1 MSNPLGRLALRLPN
15 FSAAAIAIE
24 QDCVLCAAPSHAQ
37 MVCGDCAASLPL
49 LRAGCVRC
57 ALPLG
62 ARGICGQCLRSRAHF
77 DGAFAAFEYRF
88 PVDRL
93 VQRFKYA
100 GDLAIG
106 RWLSL
111 ELARRV
117 REEVRPHLLV
127 PMPLTAARLR
137 ERGFNQAAQ
146 IARVVSKS
154 LRIPAAL
161 QMVERMRDAPSQSG
175 LGRRARRANLRGA
188 FHCRA
193 SLAGRHVALVDDVVT
208 TGASADAVCAV
219 LKRAG
224 AARVDV
230 WAIARTPQ
238 PGAR

>member
-1 MSNPLGRLALRLPN
+1 MG
-15 FSAAAIAIE
+15 E
-24 QDCVLCAAPSHAQ
+24 DCVLCAAPSYSQ
-37 MVCGDCAASLPL
+37 TVCGDCAASLPV
-49 LRAGCVRC
+49 LRARCARC
-57 ALPLG
+57 ALPLCAHG
-62 ARGICGQCLRSRAHF
+62 LCGQCLRSRAHF

-88 PVDRL
+88 PLDRL

-106 RWLSL
+106 RWLAL
-111 ELARRV
+111 ELAGRV
-117 REEVRPHLLV
+117 REEERPEVLV

-146 IARVVSKS
+146 ITRVVSKS
-154 LRIPAAL
+154 LGVPAAL
-161 QMVERMRDAPSQSG
+161 QVVERVRDAPSQSG

-188 FHCRA
+188 FRCRA
-193 SLAGRHVALVDDVVT
+193 SLRGRHVVLVDDVIT

-230 WAIARTPQ
+230 WAIARTPE

>member
-1 MSNPLGRLALRLPN
+1 
-15 FSAAAIAIE
+15 
-24 QDCVLCAAPSHAQ
+24 

-49 LRAGCVRC
+49 LRARCVRC

-62 ARGICGQCLRSRAHF
+62 APGVCGQCLRGRAHF
-77 DGAFAAFEYRF
+77 DGAFAAFEYRC

-106 RWLSL
+106 RWLSC
-111 ELARRV
+111 ELARRLDAQ
-117 REEVRPHLLV
+117 ERPHLLV
-127 PMPLTAARLR
+127 PMPLTPARLR

-154 LRIPAAL
+154 LRVPAAL
-161 QMVERMRDAPSQSG
+161 GMVERVREAPSQSG
-175 LGRRARRANLRGA
+175 LGRKARRANLRGA
-188 FHCRA
+188 FRCRA
-193 SLAGRHVALVDDVVT
+193 SLRGRHVALVDDVIT

-224 AARVDV
+224 ASRVDV
-230 WAIARTPQ
+230 WAIARTPD